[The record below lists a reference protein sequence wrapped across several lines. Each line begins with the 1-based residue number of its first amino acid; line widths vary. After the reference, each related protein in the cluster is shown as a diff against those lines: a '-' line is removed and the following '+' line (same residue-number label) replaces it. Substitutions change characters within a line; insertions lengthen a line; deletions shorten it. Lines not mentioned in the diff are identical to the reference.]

1 MLRPAPSP
9 ASPQAG
15 KISQPGT
22 SGCATRA
29 VSAAPAATCPKPA
42 RISRTRRSGPSSAW
56 SRPCHHDPADQSR
69 PDATSGSPAAIAPK
83 PCWTDIVSGTIDSTP
98 NSDPASSPR
107 MAIGAATPRQT
118 RAVPGGSSVRSPQ
131 TRATTPSRAASTD
144 PADGC
149 CPAASSAATPAAAA
163 RACRIRFGRAARRSA
178 DSSRPAK
185 PRSTGTISSAPT
197 APNGTSPRNAHRQLA
212 CWASAP
218 ATTGP
223 SSAGTTQADDIAAKT
238 RGRNCSGYAAPSTT

>member
-1 MLRPAPSP
+1 MLRPAPRP

-22 SGCATRA
+22 SGCATSA
-29 VSAAPAATCPKPA
+29 VSAAPVATNPKPA

-56 SRPCHHDPADQSR
+56 SRPCHHDP
-69 PDATSGSPAAIAPK
+69 PDHSSPDTTSGRPAAIAPK
-83 PCWTDIVSGTIDSTP
+83 PCCTDIVRGTIDSTP

-107 MAIGAATPRQT
+107 MAIGAATPRRT

-131 TRATTPSRAASTD
+131 TRATAPSRAASTD
-144 PADGC
+144 TADGC
-149 CPAASSAATPAAAA
+149 CPAASSAATPTATA
-163 RACRIRFGRAARRSA
+163 RACRMRFGPAARLA
-178 DSSRPAK
+178 DAAGPAN
-185 PRSTGTISSAPT
+185 PRSTGTISKAPT
-197 APNGTSPRNAHRQLA
+197 TTNGTSPRNAHRQLA
-212 CWASAP
+212 CWARAP

-238 RGRNCSGYAAPSTT
+238 RGRNCSGYAPPSTT